1 MRPED
6 ESERPV
12 VYDPEGRPLYYHPV
26 SATPI
31 EPERIAQ
38 SESAII
44 GKTTVER
51 SSHITNKPDK
61 IEGQN
66 FNPKIRS
73 QYANEPSVVHAGRSI
88 EPQRFTIS
96 EELARKHQASVRRYP
111 GLSLSAGEFVILDI
125 RRHPIGMIIPILA
138 TATLILAVMLFV
150 VTYPNL
156 LNSGLAGY
164 LPSPLVVFVIGVLL
178 SIVAVIS
185 SAVVLWVYM
194 RNRFFMTNE
203 SVIQEVQETIFS
215 YVEQSVGLGSIEDAS
230 FRQSGL
236 LPTLLNYGTIHLT
249 VERDKSKYTFRY
261 VLDPKR
267 QIAVINNA
275 IESFKNGR
283 PVGVS

>member
-1 MRPED
+1 
-6 ESERPV
+6 
-12 VYDPEGRPLYYHPV
+12 
-26 SATPI
+26 
-31 EPERIAQ
+31 
-38 SESAII
+38 
-44 GKTTVER
+44 
-51 SSHITNKPDK
+51 
-61 IEGQN
+61 
-66 FNPKIRS
+66 
-73 QYANEPSVVHAGRSI
+73 
-88 EPQRFTIS
+88 
-96 EELARKHQASVRRYP
+96 
-111 GLSLSAGEFVILDI
+111 
-125 RRHPIGMIIPILA
+125 MIIPILA

-215 YVEQSVGLGSIEDAS
+215 YVEQSVSLGSIEDAS

-267 QIAVINNA
+267 QIAVINNT
-275 IESFKNGR
+275 IELFKNGR